1 MVESNALN
9 EGDVLLELE
18 DIHMSFGKV
27 NALAGIS
34 LKVRKGEIHSII
46 GPNGAGKTV
55 MMNCI
60 NGLYRPQKGNVI
72 YKGQRI
78 NNIRPHARAKLGMS
92 RTFQKVEVFGGM
104 TVLDHLLVADRAR
117 FSRGALF
124 SDLFRSSKPTAAELD
139 LVRAD
144 GHAPRRREGCHAPAV
159 LSRASTTH

>member
-1 MVESNALN
+1 MVESNDIKK
-9 EGDVLLELE
+9 GDVLLELE

-34 LKVRKGEIHSII
+34 LQVRKGAIHSII

-78 NNIRPHARAKLGMS
+78 NHLIGELPW
-92 RTFQKVEVFGGM
+92 VFPGPF
-104 TVLDHLLVADRAR
+104 RK
-117 FSRGALF
+117 S
-124 SDLFRSSKPTAAELD
+124 RSSAA
-139 LVRAD
+139 
-144 GHAPRRREGCHAPAV
+144 
-159 LSRASTTH
+159 